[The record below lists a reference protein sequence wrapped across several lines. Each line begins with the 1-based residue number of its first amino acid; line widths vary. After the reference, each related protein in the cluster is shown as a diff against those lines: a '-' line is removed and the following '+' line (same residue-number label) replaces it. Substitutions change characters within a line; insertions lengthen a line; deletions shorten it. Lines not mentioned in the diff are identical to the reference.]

1 MFRVA
6 EVCGSTK
13 GGAFTIK
20 VRAEQ
25 YPWLKSDKIWCI
37 DLRILYIIYMYIT
50 YDIFQGFQ
58 SEVTSPVR
66 TIEILK
72 NPQLWCDP
80 C

>member
-1 MFRVA
+1 
-6 EVCGSTK
+6 
-13 GGAFTIK
+13 
-20 VRAEQ
+20 
-25 YPWLKSDKIWCI
+25 
-37 DLRILYIIYMYIT
+37 MYIT